1 MKRCPKCG
9 CERFIVSQHV
19 AQTVIVDGNGNFI
32 LEQSSCDEVLH
43 AADDDDLWEC
53 ENCGHSAAGAEFNV
67 DKDGCVRKNEYIR
80 LGIYDDGEVL
90 LPGPTDVFI
99 DVVHDYALIR
109 KINGLPIGNISAGIK
124 VYDANS
130 LDYDIGHI
138 TKAAT
143 WKAIVE
149 NGLADCIK
157 DDEEDN
163 PLRFVLKS
171 KYPIETEVFDL
182 LYKTYPKTELSDI
195 LWLCERLNA
204 AKWALEHGAD
214 KDYDGLIWPMKEAL
228 ARSENM
234 ESREIF
240 HYVYGSKKD
249 DYLQELYKKQDGK
262 NG

>member
-9 CERFIVSQHV
+9 CEKFIVTQHV

-32 LEQSSCDEVLH
+32 SEQSSCDEVLH
-43 AADDDDLWEC
+43 AADDNDIWVC
-53 ENCGHSAAGAEFNV
+53 ENCGYDAAGAEFNITH
-67 DKDGCVRKNEYIR
+67 DECTHKNEYIR
-80 LGIYDDGEVL
+80 LGIYDNGDVL
-90 LPGPTDVFI
+90 LPGPSDAFI
-99 DVVHDYALIR
+99 DSVYNYALIR
-109 KINGLPIGNISAGIK
+109 KINGSPIGNTPIGIK
-124 VYDANS
+124 VYDPNS

-149 NGLADCIK
+149 NGLADCIA
-157 DDEEDN
+157 DDEENN

-182 LYKTYPKTELSDI
+182 LYEIYPKTELSDI

-214 KDYDGLIWPMKEAL
+214 KNYNGLIWPMKEAL
-228 ARSENM
+228 ARSSNM
-234 ESREIF
+234 ESEKIF
-240 HYVYGSKKD
+240 QYVYGSAKD
-249 DYLQELYKKQDGK
+249 DYLQELYKKQDSK